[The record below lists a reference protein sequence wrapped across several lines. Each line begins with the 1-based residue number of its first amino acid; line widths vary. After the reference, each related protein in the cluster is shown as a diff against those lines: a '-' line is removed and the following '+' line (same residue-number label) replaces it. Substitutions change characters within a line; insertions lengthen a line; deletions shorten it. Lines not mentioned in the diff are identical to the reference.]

1 MGLMAKPHREECLET
16 LEGGLLSTNSLDS
29 RKRKFINK
37 LKPIG
42 IPKKIMLNEFNLVE
56 FMLCIKFILISIR

>member
-1 MGLMAKPHREECLET
+1 MAKAHREECLET
-16 LEGGLLSTNSLDS
+16 LEAGLVRTNSLDS

-42 IPKKIMLNEFNLVE
+42 LPKKIMLNESNLVE
-56 FMLCIKFILISIR
+56 FMLCIKFILINIR